1 MEAFSG
7 QFSTISDQENRISA
21 GIWGGLL
28 IIPSMVSS
36 RFCRWNPSRF
46 QQHTLIRAHPD
57 ILQKIK
63 KVSLGT
69 RNVYIYIYNNL
80 GSGFLCSLLV
90 CSSSTSFI
98 FSCLCL
104 QVEAARR
111 WWRGGMWEEVV
122 GAWLRISQILYW
134 MWVESAGS
142 LACGFTFSLRILA

>member
-1 MEAFSG
+1 METFSG
-7 QFSTISDQENRISA
+7 QFSAISDHMSPKCWDLGWAFDYSIHGIVEILPMEPIS
-21 GIWGGLL
+21 
-28 IIPSMVSS
+28 IPATHSDKS
-36 RFCRWNPSRF
+36 PSR
-46 QQHTLIRAHPD
+46 HPSKNVTN
-57 ILQKIK
+57 LFA
-63 KVSLGT
+63 LGT
-69 RNVYIYIYNNL
+69 LNIYNSL

-90 CSSSTSFI
+90 CSSSTGFI

-111 WWRGGMWEEVV
+111 WWNGGIREEVV

>member
-7 QFSTISDQENRISA
+7 QFSTISDQRIRISA

-36 RFCRWNPSRF
+36 RFCQWNPSRF

-69 RNVYIYIYNNL
+69 RNVYIYIYIIT
-80 GSGFLCSLLV
+80 SAAAFSAASLSAAV
-90 CSSSTSFI
+90 APA
-98 FSCLCL
+98 FSL
-104 QVEAARR
+104 AAFACRWRRPRGGGGGACGKR
-111 WWRGGMWEEVV
+111 WWVLG
-122 GAWLRISQILYW
+122 
-134 MWVESAGS
+134 
-142 LACGFTFSLRILA
+142 CGFREFFIGCGWNPVVLLHVALHLV